1 MILMKH
7 HRLFGPLRV
16 VRHSRLVRRAIRRL
30 AGSPE
35 SQLRGRA

>member
-1 MILMKH
+1 MNRRRIPKALG
-7 HRLFGPLRV
+7 L

-35 SQLRGRA
+35 SQLRARG

>member
-1 MILMKH
+1 MMVMKH
-7 HRLFGPLRV
+7 RRLLGPLRF

-35 SQLRGRA
+35 SQLRNRA